1 MLRSAYYNLQAIY
14 YNIMINFL
22 LIADIFI
29 PNYFK
34 DTIINYQNIS
44 IKCINFSLFIDLS
57 TNINKKYNIDLI
69 KITQNISNLYEKI
82 KNNNESIDSIE
93 LSDDESI
100 ELSDMDDNEYDSD
113 ISI

>member
-1 MLRSAYYNLQAIY
+1 MIRSAYYNLQAIY
-14 YNIMINFL
+14 YNMIINFL

-34 DTIINYQNIS
+34 DTIIEYQNNS

-69 KITQNISNLYEKI
+69 KISENISNLYEKVK
-82 KNNNESIDSIE
+82 KNNEINNYKLTID
-93 LSDDESI
+93 DDII

>member
-1 MLRSAYYNLQAIY
+1 MIRSAYYNLQAIY
-14 YNIMINFL
+14 YNIIINFL
-22 LIADIFI
+22 LVADIFV

-34 DTIINYQNIS
+34 NIIINYQNNS

-57 TNINKKYNIDLI
+57 TNISKKYNIDLI

-82 KNNNESIDSIE
+82 KNNNELTIDDNDSII
-93 LSDDESI
+93 LSDI
-100 ELSDMDDNEYDSD
+100 DDNEYDSD